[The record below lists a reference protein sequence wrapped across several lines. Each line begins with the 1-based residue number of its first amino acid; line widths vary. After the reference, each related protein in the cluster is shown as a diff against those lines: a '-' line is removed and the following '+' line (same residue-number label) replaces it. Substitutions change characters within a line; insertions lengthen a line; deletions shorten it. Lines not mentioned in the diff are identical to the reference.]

1 MNSNCVEPQQHFD
14 DLTDNPYSV
23 SLARTAPVWPKW
35 WPQSIENITTSSKY
49 GEEKSLAPV
58 AKWV

>member
-23 SLARTAPVWPKW
+23 SLATTAP
-35 WPQSIENITTSSKY
+35 I
-49 GEEKSLAPV
+49 
-58 AKWV
+58 